1 MRGLLSASATS
12 LLSPHNDGE
21 AAAILTIAR
30 KLDLDVRESNQPWG
44 ATLDKEPPESF
55 LNLKQNVIII
65 EMPGVEKEE
74 ELRRDHTLY
83 VIDHHRYEVLDRAHP
98 ISSLEQFA
106 SLIGYQLNRWE
117 TGVALNDRGYI
128 TALEKNGYTD
138 PEIQAIRK
146 FDMQAQG
153 LKDSDFA
160 QLTSDYDRAQQS
172 REGGTLVVTTRL
184 RRTSYLSDLH
194 YWKRKKGDTNLDLL
208 VISAGEETKV
218 QEVNFYGA
226 PDSVA
231 RLQSN
236 LGGFSGGDPS
246 TGMFWGK
253 VFDVPMPGASELL
266 SQIDNTLMQG
276 KNK

>member
-1 MRGLLSASATS
+1 MIIPDSATII
-12 LLSPHNDGE
+12 SPINDAE
-21 AAAILTIAR
+21 SVTIVEIAR
-30 KLDLDVRESNQPWG
+30 CLGFDIRISAQPWG
-44 ATLDKEPPESF
+44 ATLEKEPKESF
-55 LNLKQNVIII
+55 TNLKQNVIIV
-65 EMPGVEKEE
+65 EMPGVRSEE
-74 ELRRDHTLY
+74 ELARKYTLHI
-83 VIDHHRYEVLDRAHP
+83 IDHHRYETLDRTHP

-106 SLIGYQLNRWE
+106 SLIGYELNRWE

-128 TALEKNGYTD
+128 TALEKSGYAD

-153 LKDSDFA
+153 LNDSDFA
-160 QLTSDYDRAQQS
+160 QLTSDYARAQHS
-172 REGGTLVVTTRL
+172 PAGSVLVVTTRL
-184 RRTSYLSDLH
+184 AKTSYLSDLH